1 MTVKKLSAA
10 MLAVLVLAGCEG
22 QFNTLRDKERAESDA
37 AETESLNEIMLNL
50 AEPDQAVEYFRA
62 AVAKEPDRVDMKR
75 SLAQSLVRAK
85 RYSEAALVY
94 EQLVESGNASAED
107 RIEYADA
114 LVRNGAWDTARA
126 QLNAVPPTVETFDRY
141 FLEAI
146 VADHFKEWKKADSF
160 YDIARGLTPRPAQ
173 VYNNWGISKQTRG
186 DLDSAEKLFKQA
198 IASDPQLFPAKNN
211 LVIIRGKRKI
221 YELPVIPTTETER
234 AILMYNLAQEAIK
247 NGDIEIAKGLL
258 EAAID
263 LHPQYFEP
271 AVRLLAS
278 L

>member
-126 QLNAVPPTVETFDRY
+126 QLNAVPPKVETFDRY

>member
-85 RYSEAALVY
+85 RYSEAAFVY